1 MELFIPSLVAL
12 LIGVAAAF
20 FVIPNIAP
28 DILMIASAIVLA
40 AAIYFHYTRFG
51 VAEYERATWVTNL
64 KNYSGYILF
73 GFVILAGYGLVAM
86 NRTQGGG
93 PALNLPAIGGGV
105 GNVVNTVRSRLDE
118 LLRKGRISS

>member
-28 DILMIASAIVLA
+28 DILVIASGVVLV
-40 AAIYFHYTRFG
+40 AAIYMHYTRFG
-51 VAEYERATWVTNL
+51 VSEYERSTWTTNL

-73 GFVILAGYGLVAM
+73 GFLILAAYGLFVM
-86 NRTQGGG
+86 NRTQSG
-93 PALNLPAIGGGV
+93 PSLNLPAIGGGV
-105 GNVVNTVRSRLDE
+105 GTVVNTVRSRLDE